1 MEMLKKEISILQKH
15 TRNPMQKPVNEEIN
29 YAKEYHEDTKHSEIS
44 IQLSRHYLDWNNK
57 PLPFKIYSS
66 LSSISLPKDFPQ
78 PTEGALT
85 CIGKT
90 KTTRGKT
97 VLEINNVA
105 EILFFA
111 AGITRVLKLDY
122 GTYYMRAASATG
134 ALYPIEL
141 YVICQDIPGLKAGVY
156 HFCPGDFTL
165 TELRSGDYLA
175 NLAEAAD
182 DNDNILHSPVTL
194 AFTSMAWRNA
204 WKYQSRSYRHW
215 FWDSGVIAAN
225 FLATCYSMGLSA
237 QLIMGFVDDL
247 VNRLL
252 RIDDKQEAAIVL
264 APMTNNSSIASVPLI
279 KQTEDLSIPKTMPLS
294 REQVDYPEIWKL
306 HKASYLYTKEEVKK
320 WITAA
325 THFKQTPPKNTAE
338 ILHLKP
344 LEFETSP
351 INEPSLGETILLRG
365 SSRKFSRQSISFT
378 QLSNILYYSTR
389 GVQLDF
395 LEGKSHD
402 DNNKSTID
410 IYFIAND
417 VEGLDV
423 GAYFFDR
430 YNNSLGLVKST
441 VSRDV
446 SGYLC
451 LGQSLFSDASVVF
464 FLMTDLDKILD
475 ALGNRGYR
483 ASQFEAGV
491 IAGRIY
497 LAAYAQKMGASGSTF
512 FDDAVSEF
520 FSPHAADKS
529 TMIAVGVGVP
539 GYKSRPGKILA
550 GQLTRTEITQ

>member
-1 MEMLKKEISILQKH
+1 
-15 TRNPMQKPVNEEIN
+15 MQKPVNKEIN
-29 YAKEYHEDTKHSEIS
+29 YAKEYHEETKHSEIS

-57 PLPFKIYSS
+57 PLPFKIYSR
-66 LSSISLPKDFPQ
+66 LPSISLPKDFPQ

-90 KTTRGKT
+90 KTTRDKT
-97 VLEINNVA
+97 VLEIKNVA

-165 TELRSGDYLA
+165 TELRSGDYRA
-175 NLAEAAD
+175 NLAEAAG

-225 FLATCYSMGLSA
+225 FLATCYSMELSA

-264 APMTNNSSIASVPLI
+264 APLTNNSSIASVPLV
-279 KQTEDLSIPKTMPLS
+279 KQTDDLSIPKTMPLS

-325 THFKQTPPKNTAE
+325 THFKQTPTKNTAQE
-338 ILHLKP
+338 VVRIKP
-344 LEFETSP
+344 LEFQTSP
-351 INEPSLGETILLRG
+351 INEASLGETILLRG
-365 SSRKFSRQSISFT
+365 SSRKFFRQSISFT

-395 LEGKSHD
+395 LEGKSND
-402 DNNKSTID
+402 DNSKSTID

-430 YNNSLGLVKST
+430 YNNSLVLLKST

-464 FLMTDLDKILD
+464 FLMTDLNKILVT
-475 ALGNRGYR
+475 LGNRGYR

-497 LAAYAQKMGASGSTF
+497 LAAYAQKIGASGSTF

-520 FSPHAADKS
+520 FSPHAVDKS
-529 TMIAVGVGVP
+529 TMIALGVGVP
-539 GYKSRPGKILA
+539 GYKSRLGKILA